1 MPCSTGNSVPDG
13 CVVMAMKPLAAAPA
27 GAASSSELLQILPMI
42 RSAGKPTFCAVF
54 SATGFITPQ
63 PRRMTQSGLIRR
75 MFSHCDCCSLPGC
88 GTSSSVSS
96 KPYLSAR
103 VCSTS
108 LVSLP

>member
-1 MPCSTGNSVPDG
+1 MPDG
-13 CVVMAMKPLAAAPA
+13 WVVIEMKPLAAAPA
-27 GAASSSELLQILPMI
+27 GAASSSELLQMLPMM
-42 RSAGKPTFCAVF
+42 RLAGKPTFCAVF

-63 PRRMTQSGLIRR
+63 PRRITQSGFSRR

-88 GTSSSVSS
+88 GTSSRVSA

-103 VCSTS
+103 VLRTS